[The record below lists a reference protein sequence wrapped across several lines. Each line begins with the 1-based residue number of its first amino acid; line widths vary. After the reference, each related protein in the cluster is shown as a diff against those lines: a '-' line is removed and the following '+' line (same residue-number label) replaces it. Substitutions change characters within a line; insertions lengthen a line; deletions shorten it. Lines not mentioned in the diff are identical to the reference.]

1 MLVNL
6 TPHVL
11 NIIVGDETLNLQP
24 SGTVAR
30 VATKEETVGLAPST
44 ECSHCGGFGEI
55 EAPEMGSQGSYKCEC
70 SGMSIPIVKTS
81 FGEVEGLP
89 EPQKGTY
96 YVVSRLVLTAS
107 RRGDL
112 LAPGQLVRNKEGQPI
127 GCKGLS
133 R

>member
-11 NIIVGDETLNLQP
+11 NVQLSEGATDISDWLKLEP
-24 SGTVAR
+24 SGQVAR
-30 VATKEETVGLAPST
+30 VASESRVVGTISGVSIYETT
-44 ECSHCGGFGEI
+44 
-55 EAPEMGSQGSYKCEC
+55 
-70 SGMSIPIVKTS
+70 

-89 EPQKGTY
+89 EEKEGTY
-96 YVVSRLVLTAS
+96 YVVSRLVLQAAS
-107 RRGDL
+107 NRKDL
-112 LAPGQLVRNKEGQPI
+112 LSPGQLVRNEAGQPI

>member
-11 NIIVGDETLNLQP
+11 NVQLSEGATDISEWLKLEP
-24 SGTVAR
+24 SGQVAR
-30 VATKEETVGLAPST
+30 VASESKQVGTVSGVSIYETK
-44 ECSHCGGFGEI
+44 
-55 EAPEMGSQGSYKCEC
+55 
-70 SGMSIPIVKTS
+70 

-89 EPQKGTY
+89 EPKEGVY
-96 YVVSRLVLTAS
+96 FVVSRLVLQAS
-107 RRGDL
+107 GRKDL
-112 LAPGQLVRNKEGQPI
+112 LSPGELVRNEAGQPI